1 VTCGAV
7 IAAADFHQIAKEL
20 EHDLVAAQL
29 KTSGVVASVCLAMF
43 GLLFGIVLRGARTID
58 RQHWE
63 LELELELRRA
73 DVARMSEQS
82 AALSLRVQRAS
93 LRGAE
98 LNERH
103 LRRISAEL
111 HHGPAQAPAH
121 ASLRLD
127 ALFREAPD
135 AAPQE
140 REEIRAPLTKATPE
154 MRKISRRRS
163 LPQIEDKPLREVI
176 AMVARAH
183 ERRTGSDVAIDLK
196 CDGCKPGHS
205 TVIVQEGP
213 PNAFRHGGGIGQRV
227 WCEVAGETL
236 TISRSN
242 DGPGF
247 DPGVPSAG
255 LGLPRLRERV
265 ESAGGAFALQ
275 TTPGAGTRLFMTPGG

>member
-1 VTCGAV
+1 V
-7 IAAADFHQIAKEL
+7 ITVADFHQIAEEL

-58 RQHWE
+58 RQHW
-63 LELELELRRA
+63 ELELELRRA

-196 CDGCKPGHS
+196 RDGRKPDHS
-205 TVIVQEGP
+205 TVIAIHRFVQEGL

-255 LGLPRLRERV
+255 LGLPGLRERV

-275 TTPGAGTRLFMTPGG
+275 TTPGAGTRLSMTPGG

>member
-1 VTCGAV
+1 V
-7 IAAADFHQIAKEL
+7 ITVADFHQIAEEL

-73 DVARMSEQS
+73 DVARLSEQS

-111 HHGPAQAPAH
+111 HHGPAQALAH

-127 ALFREAPD
+127 ALFRKAPD

-140 REEIRAPLTKATPE
+140 
-154 MRKISRRRS
+154 
-163 LPQIEDKPLREVI
+163 REVI

-196 CDGCKPGHS
+196 RDGRKPDHS
-205 TVIVQEGP
+205 TVIAIHRFVQEGP

-236 TISRSN
+236 TISGSD

-255 LGLPRLRERV
+255 LGLPRLR
-265 ESAGGAFALQ
+265 
-275 TTPGAGTRLFMTPGG
+275 